1 MTDATREKIFE
12 YIIKEIE
19 TNTQNLS
26 SFRSKTNFN
35 VYVGPFILLGA
46 IIVSK
51 QEALLTSFQKN
62 LSSIPF
68 WMPFMLIVFYWF
80 LGFICSQIER
90 HIWARNEKLRNL
102 IVKLQDNKF
111 ELSFEDL
118 EFKAH
123 IRASYIAVYGVMIL
137 IFVLI
142 LFILLKLS
150 ASG

>member
-68 WMPFMLIVFYWF
+68 WMPFMLMVSWIYMF
-80 LGFICSQIER
+80 S
-90 HIWARNEKLRNL
+90 N
-102 IVKLQDNKF
+102 
-111 ELSFEDL
+111 
-118 EFKAH
+118 
-123 IRASYIAVYGVMIL
+123 
-137 IFVLI
+137 
-142 LFILLKLS
+142 
-150 ASG
+150 